1 MIHRINCFCIVNE
14 SEVDIFCNSLAFSM
28 IQQHMLEIS
37 VSSAFFKPIPGTS
50 ESSQFKYY
58 WSLLFSCQ
66 VIGDSVTCGLQH
78 ARPPCPSLSPR
89 VCPSSCPLK
98 QWCHPTFSSSV
109 TLFSFCLQ
117 SFPASRFYPP
127 KNWLLSSGG
136 QSIGASASASVV
148 PMKIQGW
155 LPLGLTGLVSLL
167 SVWLLINGVPWW
179 C

>member
-37 VSSAFFKPIPGTS
+37 VSSAFLKPIPGTS

-66 VIGDSVTCGLQH
+66 VICDSVTCGLQH

-109 TLFSFCLQ
+109 TLFSFCLWC
-117 SFPASRFYPP
+117 FPASGSFSVSQ
-127 KNWLLSSGG
+127 LFTSSG
-136 QSIGASASASVV
+136 QIVGASASASALS
-148 PMKIQGW
+148 MNIQGGFRIDW
-155 LPLGLTGLVSLL
+155 YDLLTIQGTLE
-167 SVWLLINGVPWW
+167 PPPAP
-179 C
+179 

>member
-66 VIGDSVTCGLQH
+66 VICDSVTCGLQH

-117 SFPASRFYPP
+117 SSPASGSFPVRQYFPDLPSCSLIYVT
-127 KNWLLSSGG
+127 SGYIVNHRNDVINICFK
-136 QSIGASASASVV
+136 Q
-148 PMKIQGW
+148 
-155 LPLGLTGLVSLL
+155 LYGL
-167 SVWLLINGVPWW
+167 
-179 C
+179 